1 MEGMAFHFLDNV
13 LGLDLTFE
21 AAKGVFKR
29 FTLLKLYFSQSK
41 NTSKLDLNFRALAG
55 DFWKNRPSKN
65 LNGATLKFPA
75 LHTEGT
81 DIIGG

>member
-1 MEGMAFHFLDNV
+1 MAFHFFDNV
-13 LGLDLTFE
+13 LLLDLTFE

-29 FTLLKLYFSQSK
+29 FALLKLYFCQTKYTSQ
-41 NTSKLDLNFRALAG
+41 LDQNSRAWLG
-55 DFWKNRPSKN
+55 SFEEPTIKI